1 MCSVL
6 LEDLSKSDDKEEM
19 KKEGEDGKGA
29 KKGDDPEVILLLYPG
44 HLFLLSVQCNQFW
57 AVTLYL
63 HLQFFLIWKWLPLLS
78 F

>member
-44 HLFLLSVQCNQFW
+44 HLFLLSVQCNQF
-57 AVTLYL
+57 
-63 HLQFFLIWKWLPLLS
+63 
-78 F
+78 